1 MALSDE
7 GTTVSELFELRA
19 ELAKLTARLSDLE
32 RANEVLSRELRDLS
46 AFVKGNRDMGATGL
60 ASQMEHIANDVR
72 EIKARITEQD
82 VQSAQQ
88 KKLLGVLG
96 LKDLPTV
103 LVIVLTLVNLAKSFG
118 YW

>member
-7 GTTVSELFELRA
+7 GTTVSELFEMRT
-19 ELAKLTARLSDLE
+19 ELVKLTARMTDVE
-32 RANEVLSRELRDLS
+32 RANETMSRELRDLS
-46 AFVKGNRDMGATGL
+46 AFVRGNRDVGALGL

-88 KKLLGVLG
+88 KKLFGLLGIR
-96 LKDLPTV
+96 DLPGAIYIV
-103 LVIVLTLVNLAKSFG
+103 LSVLTLAKLLAI
-118 YW
+118 W